1 MTLAFQHQMSHYLQQ
16 LPFILE
22 HVDNPIVLATERKKT
37 ACVFCKGAHS
47 PNACNIITKPEEC
60 MSVIKENHLCFNCLA
75 HLCRK
80 CARMHHTSLCTS
92 TPQARGTQ
100 NNSENEPAND
110 DAKTV
115 LTSFTPSRD
124 TPQSSISC
132 LLKTAIAPIT
142 YKGTSIESNILFDEG
157 SQRSFIS
164 RDLACKLNLQPQ
176 TKENVSLTSFGAE
189 VPSYRNL
196 DVATISIQTTS
207 GEKIPISVLIVPTI
221 ALSLQNPI
229 RSSIKEF
236 PYLRGLPLAYPV
248 TENEN
253 FEISVLIGADYYWH
267 FVQDHVVRGKG
278 PTTVQSKLGYL
289 LSGPLPSRAQITLI
303 SLFHVA
309 TTSNNGV
316 CDLEKFWQVESSGVT
331 TLAKRDTDHQFLK
344 TYFDSCVTSQ
354 PDGSV

>member
-1 MTLAFQHQMSHYLQQ
+1 M
-16 LPFILE
+16 
-22 HVDNPIVLATERKKT
+22 
-37 ACVFCKGAHS
+37 
-47 PNACNIITKPEEC
+47 
-60 MSVIKENHLCFNCLA
+60 
-75 HLCRK
+75 
-80 CARMHHTSLCTS
+80 
-92 TPQARGTQ
+92 
-100 NNSENEPAND
+100 
-110 DAKTV
+110 
-115 LTSFTPSRD
+115 TSFTPSRD
-124 TPQSSISC
+124 IPQSSISC

-176 TKENVSLTSFGAE
+176 AKENVSLTSFGAE

-196 DVATISIQTTS
+196 DVATISIQTIS
-207 GEKIPISVLIVPTI
+207 GEKITISVLIVPTI
-221 ALSLQNPI
+221 ALPLHNPI
-229 RSSIKEF
+229 RTSIKEF

-278 PTTVQSKLGYL
+278 PTAVQSKLGYL

-331 TLAKRDTDHQFLK
+331 TLAKGDTDHQFLK
-344 TYFDSCVTSQ
+344 TYIDSCVTSQ
-354 PDGSV
+354 PDGSYSLKFPWKSSHPSLPSNYTTCERRTRSLARRLGNDPNLLQTYGSILSDHLKRGFIEKGTTSQCSKAHYIPHHPVKKQLSTTPIRIVFDCSCRSSQSE